1 MYRVLVVDDE
11 PSICKALEMGLSP
24 EDFEVDVST
33 DGNGG
38 ILLGSQ
44 RPYDILIADLC
55 LPDMDGL
62 DVIREIKRISPE
74 IIPIVITGNGSMESS
89 IEAIHLEV
97 SDYLEKPLTMESV
110 KSAITRGIEK
120 RAMKRKTMRK
130 KLQQMLE
137 IYKGKFSDLSGVEA
151 NTRNTRSDQLSETIP
166 MFVHQINNPLMSIV
180 GSAELGMLK
189 LSDTNAVKQ
198 YFADIIEAVEKI
210 NTINKKIIKLQ
221 HPSEENIERLDIGDI
236 INDCLNMFKDLMT
249 LKEIPLEKDQRSL
262 DLPVFG
268 NKFGLEQLFNNL
280 ILNAIDSMDGMPE
293 KRLKIWTEVD
303 ENASMISV
311 YIEDTGCGIPK
322 QAMDKIFTP
331 YFTSKKHGTGLGL
344 SVVKGI
350 VERHAGK
357 IHVESEAGKGT
368 RFKVNLPAINFQRSY
383 QRQDMR

>member
-11 PSICKALEMGLSP
+11 PAICKALEMGLSP

-137 IYKGKFSDLSGVEA
+137 IYKEKFSDLSGAEA

-189 LSDTNAVKQ
+189 LSDTGA
-198 YFADIIEAVEKI
+198 
-210 NTINKKIIKLQ
+210 
-221 HPSEENIERLDIGDI
+221 
-236 INDCLNMFKDLMT
+236 
-249 LKEIPLEKDQRSL
+249 
-262 DLPVFG
+262 
-268 NKFGLEQLFNNL
+268 
-280 ILNAIDSMDGMPE
+280 
-293 KRLKIWTEVD
+293 
-303 ENASMISV
+303 
-311 YIEDTGCGIPK
+311 
-322 QAMDKIFTP
+322 
-331 YFTSKKHGTGLGL
+331 
-344 SVVKGI
+344 
-350 VERHAGK
+350 
-357 IHVESEAGKGT
+357 
-368 RFKVNLPAINFQRSY
+368 
-383 QRQDMR
+383 

>member
-1 MYRVLVVDDE
+1 
-11 PSICKALEMGLSP
+11 
-24 EDFEVDVST
+24 
-33 DGNGG
+33 
-38 ILLGSQ
+38 
-44 RPYDILIADLC
+44 
-55 LPDMDGL
+55 
-62 DVIREIKRISPE
+62 
-74 IIPIVITGNGSMESS
+74 
-89 IEAIHLEV
+89 
-97 SDYLEKPLTMESV
+97 
-110 KSAITRGIEK
+110 
-120 RAMKRKTMRK
+120 
-130 KLQQMLE
+130 
-137 IYKGKFSDLSGVEA
+137 
-151 NTRNTRSDQLSETIP
+151 
-166 MFVHQINNPLMSIV
+166 
-180 GSAELGMLK
+180 
-189 LSDTNAVKQ
+189 
-198 YFADIIEAVEKI
+198 
-210 NTINKKIIKLQ
+210 
-221 HPSEENIERLDIGDI
+221 
-236 INDCLNMFKDLMT
+236 MFKDLMT

-268 NKFGLEQLFNNL
+268 NKLSLEQLFNNL